1 MLLSGAGLLHH
12 MVALVL
18 VVSGISTLFPIEAEE
33 EAANTYNGM
42 LLIHKKKKKKNALC
56 SNMNG
61 SINHHFK

>member
-1 MLLSGAGLLHH
+1 MLLSGAGLLRH

-42 LLIHKKKKKKNALC
+42 LLSHKKKKKKKAIC

-61 SINHHFK
+61 PRHCHTE

>member
-42 LLIHKKKKKKNALC
+42 LLSHKKTKQRHL
-56 SNMNG
+56 
-61 SINHHFK
+61 